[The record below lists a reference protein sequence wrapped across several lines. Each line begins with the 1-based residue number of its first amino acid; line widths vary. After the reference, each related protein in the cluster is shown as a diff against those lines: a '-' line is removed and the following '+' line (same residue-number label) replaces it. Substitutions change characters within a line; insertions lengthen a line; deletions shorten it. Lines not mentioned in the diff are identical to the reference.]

1 MALTRFIVFE
11 PPSDAEGKDAV
22 FVHDAFSIWAL
33 LFTFLWL
40 FRYRLWLAGL
50 AALALSVAITLLG
63 EKGFDLTAVVLQS
76 LLGLLIALEG
86 PSLRAA
92 RYRRKGWREAAAFQA
107 ADLSEAELKY
117 YGGGHRQPDGSTA
130 QPALAAAPW
139 TSEHRKPAPVRT
151 GGFFD
156 ATGAR

>member
-11 PPSDAEGKDAV
+11 PPAEAKAKDSV
-22 FVHDAFSIWAL
+22 FVRDAFSFWAF

-40 FRYRLWLAGL
+40 FRYGLWLAGIV
-50 AALALSVAITLLG
+50 ALALSVAVTLLG
-63 EKGFDLTAVVLQS
+63 EQGFDLTAMVLQF

-107 ADLSEAELKY
+107 ADLAEAELRY
-117 YGGGHRQPDGSTA
+117 YAGGGWRSDGPAA
-130 QPALAAAPW
+130 QTTLAAAPW
-139 TSEHRKPAPVRT
+139 SPERHKAAPART
-151 GGFFD
+151 GGFFGT
-156 ATGAR
+156 TGAR

>member
-11 PPSDAEGKDAV
+11 PPESDGAKDAV
-22 FVHDAFSIWAL
+22 FVRDAFSFWAL

-40 FRYRLWLAGL
+40 FRYRLWLAGI
-50 AALALSVAITLLG
+50 AALALFVAITLLG
-63 EKGFDLTAVVLQS
+63 EQGFDLTAAVLQF

-107 ADLSEAELKY
+107 ADLTEAELRY
-117 YGGGHRQPDGSTA
+117 YGDGGRRSDGPATQP
-130 QPALAAAPW
+130 PLAAALW
-139 TSEHRKPAPVRT
+139 TSERHKPAPART
-151 GGFFD
+151 GGFFG
-156 ATGAR
+156 TMGAR